1 MLKGF
6 KKFIMRGNVIDLAIA
21 FVIGLAFTKIVSA
34 LVDGIVTPLIAKIF
48 GQVNLDNV
56 GNVWLDGKPW
66 LLFGSVLSAVFNFL
80 AVAAAIYFLM
90 VVPMNA
96 LAARR
101 ARGKAVIDEPP
112 GPTEIELLTEIRDA
126 LKK

>member
-6 KKFIMRGNVIDLAIA
+6 KEFITRGNVIDLAIA
-21 FVIGLAFTKIVSA
+21 FVVGLAFTKVVNS
-34 LVDGIVTPLIAKIF
+34 LVDGVITPLIAAVF
-48 GQVNLDNV
+48 
-56 GNVWLDGKPW
+56 GKPD
-66 LLFGSVLSAVFNFL
+66 LSAVASFTINNAHFSFGLVLNAIFNL
-80 AVAAAIYFLM
+80 LTVAAAVYFLM

-101 ARGKAVIDEPP
+101 ARGKAAVDEPS

-126 LKK
+126 LKR

>member
-6 KKFIMRGNVIDLAIA
+6 KEFITRGNVIDLAIA
-21 FVIGLAFTKIVSA
+21 FVVGLAFTKVVNS
-34 LVDGIVTPLIAKIF
+34 LVDGVITPLIAAVF
-48 GQVNLDNV
+48 
-56 GNVWLDGKPW
+56 GKPD
-66 LLFGSVLSAVFNFL
+66 LTAVASFTIHNAHFSFGLVLNAIFNFL
-80 AVAAAIYFLM
+80 TVAAAVYFLM

-101 ARGKAVIDEPP
+101 AKGKPAIDEPS

>member
-6 KKFIMRGNVIDLAIA
+6 KEFIMRGNVIDLAIA

-34 LVDGIVTPLIAKIF
+34 LVDGVITPLIAAVF
-48 GQVNLDNV
+48 
-56 GNVWLDGKPW
+56 GKPN
-66 LLFGSVLSAVFNFL
+66 LTAVANFTLHNAHFSFGLVLDAIFNFL
-80 AVAAAIYFLM
+80 AVAAAVYFLM

-101 ARGKAVIDEPP
+101 ARGKAAIDEPA

>member
-6 KKFIMRGNVIDLAIA
+6 KEFIMRGNVIDLAIA
-21 FVIGLAFTKIVSA
+21 FVIGLAFTQIVSA
-34 LVDGIVTPLIAKIF
+34 LVTGIVTPLIAAIF
-48 GQVNLDNV
+48 GKPDLTAVANFTIHNAHFSFGLVLDAI
-56 GNVWLDGKPW
+56 LH
-66 LLFGSVLSAVFNFL
+66 FL
-80 AVAAAIYFLM
+80 TVAAAVYFLM
-90 VVPMNA
+90 VAPMNA

-101 ARGKAVIDEPP
+101 ARGKAAIDEPA

>member
-6 KKFIMRGNVIDLAIA
+6 REFIMRGNVIDLAIA
-21 FVIGLAFTKIVSA
+21 FVIGLAFTKIVEA
-34 LVDGIVTPLIAKIF
+34 LVAGLITPLIAAVF
-48 GQVNLDNV
+48 
-56 GNVWLDGKPW
+56 GKPD
-66 LLFGSVLSAVFNFL
+66 LTAVASFTINNAHFSFGLVLNAIFNFL
-80 AVAAAIYFLM
+80 TVAAAVYFLM
-90 VVPMNA
+90 VAPMNA

-101 ARGKAVIDEPP
+101 ARGKAAVDEVA